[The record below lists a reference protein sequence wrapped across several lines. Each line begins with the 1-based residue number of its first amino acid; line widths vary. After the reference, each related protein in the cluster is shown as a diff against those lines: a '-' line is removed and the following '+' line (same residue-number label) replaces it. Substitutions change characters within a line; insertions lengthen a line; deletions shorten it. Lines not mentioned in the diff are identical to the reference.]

1 MISIYTYGRLEGRS
15 VLLKGM
21 KLVIF
26 VANIVL
32 INIFFQTNL
41 VGNETEM
48 ERGSENQMS
57 FG

>member
-1 MISIYTYGRLEGRS
+1 MQKNSTIEKGFY
-15 VLLKGM
+15 VLFCFSFSNIKLKA
-21 KLVIF
+21 F
-26 VANIVL
+26 
-32 INIFFQTNL
+32 FFQTNL